1 MINAIDIDNLLYD
14 FGQKVEYFRTNDYN
28 RYIISYFEGITLNHS
43 KQRSYYKYINK
54 PKYLAFEILC
64 NKFKNKKFYD
74 VDMIY
79 TYKNKWIDPK
89 DKYFIWK
96 ILHPKCRIYVNIKE
110 CIFPN
115 KNEREY
121 LDNLYLNKNKNIKN
135 VLANL
140 I

>member
-1 MINAIDIDNLLYD
+1 MIYSLTSQNGIELGSEFLI
-14 FGQKVEYFRTNDYN
+14 ND
-28 RYIISYFEGITLNHS
+28 GILMPETLN
-43 KQRSYYKYINK
+43 KI
-54 PKYLAFEILC
+54 
-64 NKFKNKKFYD
+64 FYD
-74 VDMIY
+74 VDVVY

-96 ILHPKCRIYVNIKE
+96 LLHPKCRIYVNIKE

-135 VLANL
+135 VQIFPFTPWVQETRIKIL
-140 I
+140 